1 MATSTIDLFYSLLQ
15 MSITVTGSASCCDAL
30 RKPGSRYEST
40 VDEQTQNNLEGQH
53 QHNTNTSIKQKRI
66 LDAHDT

>member
-1 MATSTIDLFYSLLQ
+1 MATSTIDLFDCLLQ
-15 MSITVTGSASCCDAL
+15 MSITVTGSASCCDA
-30 RKPGSRYEST
+30 RKPGSGNDST
-40 VDEQTQNNLEGQH
+40 VDEQTQNNLERQH